1 MAATP
6 MNRLSCAVLAAL
18 VLCLPVTARAEST
31 QAADSWSEL
40 KDVIFGDRPIADDR
54 VVALEAPSRA
64 TDPAVVPVVIRLSDD
79 AQIDRLTLIVDENP
93 APVAATFTLGQGTGI
108 RSIETRLRVNAYS
121 NVRAVAETADGSLH
135 ESVVYVKAS
144 GGCAAPAARNPAE
157 AAATL
162 GEMRL
167 RRLVEAANGQT
178 QEAQLMIRHPNNS
191 GLQRDQVTHLY
202 IPAHFVSDL
211 EIRLDDRP
219 FLSMSGGISIS
230 EDPNFRFRY
239 DGPEGVFKVIASDT
253 EGQTFARV
261 FSPGEG

>member
-1 MAATP
+1 MAINPA
-6 MNRLSCAVLAAL
+6 RSLACAGIMVL
-18 VLCLPVTARAEST
+18 VLSMPGTASAQSA
-31 QAADSWSEL
+31 QPSDSWTEL
-40 KDVIFGDRPIADDR
+40 KDAIFGDGVIADDD

-64 TDPAVVPVVIRLSDD
+64 TDPAVVPVAIRLSDD
-79 AQIDRLTLIVDENP
+79 AAVTRLTLIVDENP
-93 APVAATFTLGQGTGI
+93 APVAATFTFGENTGI

-121 NVRAVAETADGSLH
+121 NVRAIAETSDGSLH

-144 GGCAAPAARNPAE
+144 GGCAAPAARNPAD

-211 EIRLDDRP
+211 DIRLDDKP

-253 EGQTFARV
+253 EGQTFAKV

>member
-1 MAATP
+1 MAAMP
-6 MNRLSCAVLAAL
+6 INRLSRAALAAL
-18 VLCLPVTARAEST
+18 VLCLSVAAGARPAY
-31 QAADSWSEL
+31 AADSWSEL
-40 KDVIFGDRPIADDR
+40 KGAIFGDRAIADDR

-64 TDPAVVPVVIRLSDD
+64 TDPAVVPVVIRLSED
-79 AQIDRLTLIVDENP
+79 AAIRQLTLIVDENP
-93 APVAATFTLGQGTGI
+93 APVAATFTLGPDTGI
-108 RSIETRLRVNAYS
+108 RSIETRLRINAYS

-157 AAATL
+157 AASTL

-167 RRLVEAANGQT
+167 RRLLEAANGQT

-211 EIRLDDRP
+211 EIRLDDKP

-239 DGPEGVFKVIASDT
+239 DGPDGVFKVIASDT
-253 EGQTFARV
+253 EGQTFARA